1 MRCDDVAVNLPDYVL
16 GKIEPNL
23 KRSLEYHLEGC
34 SECRAELE
42 SIREPI
48 RLLGEVEIEEYP
60 DTFWQE
66 LHSIIMDKVSAEKP
80 VRWRVPAF
88 AAGLAVLLLAV
99 GVGVY
104 EHGLRTVRPAPS
116 VSALATSLSPDQA
129 ISLPSMN
136 INYVNAVSYQAEI
149 TDEMNAVDDSVQ
161 EAVVKSMWA
170 SVTDSSASLEDFYY
184 TGNAIVN

>member
-66 LHSIIMDKVSAEKP
+66 LHSIIMDQV
-80 VRWRVPAF
+80 
-88 AAGLAVLLLAV
+88 
-99 GVGVY
+99 
-104 EHGLRTVRPAPS
+104 
-116 VSALATSLSPDQA
+116 
-129 ISLPSMN
+129 
-136 INYVNAVSYQAEI
+136 
-149 TDEMNAVDDSVQ
+149 
-161 EAVVKSMWA
+161 
-170 SVTDSSASLEDFYY
+170 
-184 TGNAIVN
+184 

>member
-1 MRCDDVAVNLPDYVL
+1 
-16 GKIEPNL
+16 
-23 KRSLEYHLEGC
+23 
-34 SECRAELE
+34 
-42 SIREPI
+42 
-48 RLLGEVEIEEYP
+48 
-60 DTFWQE
+60 
-66 LHSIIMDKVSAEKP
+66 
-80 VRWRVPAF
+80 
-88 AAGLAVLLLAV
+88 LAVLLLAV